1 MYLLNNRILF
11 LSVICLL
18 SFTGCEKHSSNDSI
32 TCINTSILNE
42 KDSLSSILKNFE
54 IIRLE
59 TVDESLIGG
68 RINKIRKKH
77 HQYFIS
83 CDNKALV
90 QFDEQG
96 GFLRRIQKI
105 GPGPGE
111 YTSLVDFDVLPNGN
125 IIIQD
130 IRKLVLY
137 SSEGEFIKAIPL
149 SITCFNFKIVDDDHF
164 LICASG
170 EEYSIYLINGNGDI
184 LSKQIE
190 RNNLPVLG
198 KMVAFFASG
207 NTHILYQQ
215 DISND
220 FLSFNTKTKK
230 FTPIHLLCSNDN
242 SLNIQ
247 TANKYKKQEPGNN
260 LYRFLEDDSS
270 VKAVRGFSSYTDYLF
285 FAYGSENSGYKC
297 YFMNTENNTID
308 YVLTENTVNDISFTD
323 IFSLIGTT
331 TLSDSEDCFI
341 SYVYPYQIMEGL
353 NENAKLNKH
362 PNYQHLHSLFKNIQ
376 SIENENPVLIELRIS
391 NGYTTQKALR
401 E

>member
-1 MYLLNNRILF
+1 
-11 LSVICLL
+11 
-18 SFTGCEKHSSNDSI
+18 
-32 TCINTSILNE
+32 LNE
-42 KDSLSSILKNFE
+42 KDSLSSILRNFE

-59 TVDESLIGG
+59 TVNEFLIGR

-90 QFDEQG
+90 QFDERG
-96 GFLRRIQKI
+96 RFLRKIQKI

-111 YTSLVDFDVLPNGN
+111 YTSLMDFDVLSNGD

-130 IRKLVLY
+130 VRKLVFY
-137 SSEGEFIKAIPL
+137 SGAGEFIKAIPL
-149 SITCFNFKIVDDDHF
+149 SFACFNFKIINDEHF

-198 KMVAFFASG
+198 KMVAFFVSG
-207 NTHILYQQ
+207 STHILYQQ

-220 FLSFNTKTKK
+220 FLSFNTKTGE
-230 FTPIHLLCSNDN
+230 FSPIHLLCNKDN
-242 SLNIQ
+242 CLSIQ

-270 VKAVRGFSSYTDYLF
+270 IKAVRGFSSYTDYLF

-297 YFMNTENNTID
+297 YFMNTANNTID

-323 IFSLIGTT
+323 IFSLIGKT
-331 TLSDSEDCFI
+331 TLSDCEDCFI
-341 SYVYPYQIMEGL
+341 SYVYPYQIMDGL

-362 PNYQHLHSLFKNIQ
+362 PNYQRLHSLFKNVQ
-376 SIENENPVLIELRIS
+376 DIENENPVLIELRFS
-391 NGYTTQKALR
+391 NSYAAKKALG